1 MKNPFLLYAKGLAM
15 GAADVVP
22 GVSGGTVA
30 FISGIYDELLGSL
43 SRIPE
48 ATVMLLRGRIREA
61 WSTANL
67 GFLLVLMA
75 GVLTS
80 IFSLARLITWLL
92 ETHPIAV
99 WAFFFGLIL
108 VSAQLMARD
117 ISRWNGSRLFG
128 LALGAAF
135 GYWVSMAAPVQVDAA
150 PLTLFLAGAIA
161 ICAMIL
167 PGISGSFIL
176 LLMGLYTVVL
186 GAVRE
191 LDIALLAIFA
201 SGCVVG
207 LLSFAR
213 LLSWTLERYRDLTL
227 VTLIGL
233 MLGSLNKVWPW
244 KQTLAWQEG
253 AHGERIPLVQENL
266 LPARFAEL
274 NGQDPQLLLAI
285 ALAIGGVLLVLGL
298 EQLAGSRRHTQEI
311 NG

>member
-1 MKNPFLLYAKGLAM
+1 
-15 GAADVVP
+15 
-22 GVSGGTVA
+22 
-30 FISGIYDELLGSL
+30 
-43 SRIPE
+43 
-48 ATVMLLRGRIREA
+48 
-61 WSTANL
+61 
-67 GFLLVLMA
+67 
-75 GVLTS
+75 
-80 IFSLARLITWLL
+80 
-92 ETHPIAV
+92 
-99 WAFFFGLIL
+99 
-108 VSAQLMARD
+108 
-117 ISRWNGSRLFG
+117 
-128 LALGAAF
+128 
-135 GYWVSMAAPVQVDAA
+135 
-150 PLTLFLAGAIA
+150 
-161 ICAMIL
+161 
-167 PGISGSFIL
+167 
-176 LLMGLYTVVL
+176 
-186 GAVRE
+186 AVRE